1 VARTANEEI
10 GTSLK
15 GLLPPML
22 RSLFNPTTTMTE
34 LVPYMMRIISPPLR
48 PVSCTPLGSV
58 KLTIQVNANIVKPA
72 EKAVLSRLVDLMIPL
87 GLKFWVEKSESG
99 QPMMRLEP

>member
-1 VARTANEEI
+1 MA
-10 GTSLK
+10 
-15 GLLPPML
+15 
-22 RSLFNPTTTMTE
+22 
-34 LVPYMMRIISPPLR
+34 
-48 PVSCTPLGSV
+48 SCST

-99 QPMMRLEP
+99 QPMMRLEPQVQVELLRPQADIRPIDVFITYDGKRADDIAASRFAVRQLVAQAV